1 MKFTLILL
9 LSAMVLSCSEEKEP
23 IVTERESPKET
34 VEKAPVVNDTEGL
47 IEIVG
52 NVYTEY
58 YPGKEA
64 IKFQGKQNE
73 NGERQGK
80 WLYYSESGVELS
92 ITSYE
97 NGKKEG
103 HSIVKYPNGA
113 VNYFG
118 EYKNDKPVGVWETY
132 SPEGKLLSKK
142 DYGSSS
148 K

>member
-1 MKFTLILL
+1 MKFTLFLL
-9 LSAMVLSCSEEKEP
+9 LSAMLFSCSEAEP
-23 IVTERESPKET
+23 IIIKKSSPKET
-34 VEKAPVVNDTEGL
+34 VEKTPVVNDTEDL

-58 YPGKEA
+58 YPGKKA
-64 IKFQGKQNE
+64 IKFRGTQNE

-92 ITSYE
+92 ITNYE

-118 EYKNDKPVGVWETY
+118 EYKNDKPIGVWETY
-132 SPEGKLLSKK
+132 SPEGKLVSKK
-142 DYGSSS
+142 DYGSDS